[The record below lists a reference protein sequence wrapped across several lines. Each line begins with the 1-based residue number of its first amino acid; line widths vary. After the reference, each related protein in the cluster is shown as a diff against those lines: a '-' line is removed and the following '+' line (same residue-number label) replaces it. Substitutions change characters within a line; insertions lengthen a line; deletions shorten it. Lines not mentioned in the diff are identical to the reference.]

1 MCQPFEGVRVMGHL
15 DAVRLESEK
24 QVQPGV
30 HKGAC
35 GRPIKL
41 LDRLRACIRSL
52 HYSQRTEDAYTHW
65 VRAFIRFHGLRH
77 PSQLGVPEVEA
88 FLEHL
93 ANERSVAVSTHR
105 QALSAILFLYSKV
118 LQTDLPKLRD
128 IGRPRA
134 TRKLPVVL
142 SKSELAAIFM
152 QLEGEHQILAKLLY
166 GTGMRISEGLSLRV
180 KDLDFDHQAVIVRSG
195 KGAKDRVVMLP
206 QTLVPALR
214 EQLAK
219 AHVLWSADQV
229 AGKGG
234 VYMPEALDRK
244 YPRAGSSWI
253 WFWVFP
259 QHHHA
264 TDPRSGVIRRHHLYD
279 QTFQRDFKR
288 AVQSSGTAKR
298 ATPHSL
304 RHAFAT
310 HLLQSG
316 YDIRTVQELL
326 GHSDVAT
333 TMIYTHILKL
343 GGAGVHSPMDVL
355 AQV

>member
-1 MCQPFEGVRVMGHL
+1 MGPRDSL
-15 DAVRLESEK
+15 KIAVENDSQAGGPRAAS
-24 QVQPGV
+24 
-30 HKGAC
+30 
-35 GRPIKL
+35 GRPVKL
-41 LDRLRACIRSL
+41 LDRVRASIQGL
-52 HYSQRTEDAYTHW
+52 HYSQRTEEAYTHW
-65 VRAFIRFHGLRH
+65 VKAFIRFHGLRH
-77 PSQLGVPEVEA
+77 PSEMGAAEVEA
-88 FLEHL
+88 FLAHL
-93 ANERSVAVSTHR
+93 ASERNVAVSTHR
-105 QALSAILFLYSKV
+105 QALSAILFLYAKV
-118 LQTDLPKLRD
+118 LQMELPRLHD

-134 TRKLPVVL
+134 SRKLPVVL
-142 SKSELAAIFM
+142 SKSELSAIFK
-152 QLEGEHQILAKLLY
+152 LLDGEHQLFAKLLY
-166 GTGMRISEGLSLRV
+166 GTGMRLSEGLSLRV
-180 KDLDFDHQAVIVRSG
+180 KDVDFEHRAVIVRSG

-206 QTLVPALR
+206 QTLEPALR

-219 AHVLWSADQV
+219 AHVLWSADQA

-244 YPRAGSSWI
+244 YPRAGASWI

-259 QHHHA
+259 QDHHA
-264 TDPRSGVIRRHHLYD
+264 TDPQSGIVRRHHLYD

-288 AVQSSGTAKR
+288 AVQASGTAKR

-343 GGAGVHSPMDVL
+343 GGAGVHSPMDGL
-355 AQV
+355 A

>member
-1 MCQPFEGVRVMGHL
+1 MLDRHAGPAAKETRPQIGVRP
-15 DAVRLESEK
+15 DDPA
-24 QVQPGV
+24 
-30 HKGAC
+30 
-35 GRPIKL
+35 RPVKL
-41 LDRLRACIRSL
+41 LDRLRTCIRTL

-65 VRAFIRFHGLRH
+65 VKAYIRFHRLRH
-77 PSQLGVPEVEA
+77 PSLLGAPEVEE
-88 FLEHL
+88 FLAHL
-93 ANERSVAVSTHR
+93 VNDRNVAVSTHR
-105 QALSAILFLYSKV
+105 QALSAVLFLYSKV
-118 LQTDLPKLRD
+118 LQADLPKLRD

-142 SKSELAAIFM
+142 SKPELTAIFQ
-152 QLEGEHQILAKLLY
+152 QLEGEHQLLAKLLY

-180 KDLDFDHQAVIVRSG
+180 KDIDFEHRAVIVRSG

-206 QTLVPALR
+206 QTLVSELR
-214 EQLAK
+214 VQLAK
-219 AHVLWSADQV
+219 ARALWSADQA
-229 AGKGG
+229 AGKSG

-244 YPRAGSSWI
+244 YPRAGASWS

-259 QHHHA
+259 QNHHA
-264 TDPRSGVIRRHHLYD
+264 TDPSSGVIRRHHLYD

-288 AVQSSGTAKR
+288 AVQASGTAKR

-343 GGAGVHSPMDVL
+343 GGGGVHSPVDAL
-355 AQV
+355 AQL